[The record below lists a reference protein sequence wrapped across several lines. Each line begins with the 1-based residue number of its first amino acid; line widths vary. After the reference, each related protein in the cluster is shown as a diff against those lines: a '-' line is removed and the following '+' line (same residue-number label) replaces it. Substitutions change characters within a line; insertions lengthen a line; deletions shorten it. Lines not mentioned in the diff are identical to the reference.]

1 MVGGNAGNSN
11 LQRLMK
17 PIKNLVFA
25 YGRWMTESDKLA
37 ITALNVARNVTDKNN
52 IIPVRQDKKIIGFE
66 VHTGK
71 STILINNDLFS

>member
-1 MVGGNAGNSN
+1 MK
-11 LQRLMK
+11 K
-17 PIKNLVFA
+17 PIQNLVFA